1 MRKERLLKEVQR
13 NKLLENSGV
22 SSVSGVDLI
31 SIDIQE
37 AYENAFDFNIY
48 DFTRFLNENYDSMNS
63 LTFLFNGPDLGF
75 PDENEYRYWLI
86 ENGLDENVADTA
98 NFYDK
103 GYAFFRFC
111 MDEGID
117 DDELV
122 DFIKFM
128 IRHNINDS
136 REIDEEMWST
146 FMSEY
151 GYQDVHDLLEPAE
164 DMINIPDLIEY
175 LQRFRG
181 RTVLCGGG
189 INECFK
195 EVEIA
200 LMALDKEYNVLTKY
214 TY

>member
-1 MRKERLLKEVQR
+1 MRKVRFLKEEQR

-22 SSVSGVDLI
+22 NSVGGVDLI
-31 SIDIQE
+31 SVDIQE
-37 AYENAFDFNIY
+37 AYENAFTFDIY
-48 DFTRFLNENYDSMNS
+48 RFTEFLNKNYDAMNS

-75 PDENEYRYWLI
+75 PDENEYKFWLI
-86 ENGLDENVADTA
+86 ENGLDENIAYSA

-103 GYAFFRFC
+103 GYAFFRYC
-111 MDEGID
+111 MDEGIN

-136 REIDEEMWST
+136 SEIDEEMWSA
-146 FMSEY
+146 FKEEY
-151 GYQDVHDLLEPAE
+151 GYDDIQDLLEPAE
-164 DMINIPDLIEY
+164 DMINIPDLMEY
-175 LQRFRG
+175 LQRYRG
-181 RTVLCGGG
+181 RIVLCGGG

-200 LMALDKEYNVLTKY
+200 LMALDKNYNVLTKY

>member
-22 SSVSGVDLI
+22 SSVAGVDLI
-31 SIDIQE
+31 SIDIQPE
-37 AYENAFDFNIY
+37 YEQGFDFYIN
-48 DFTRFLNENYDSMNS
+48 DFIQFLNQNYESMNS

-86 ENGLDENVADTA
+86 ENGLDENVVDTA

-103 GYAFFRFC
+103 GYAFFRYC
-111 MDEGID
+111 MDEGIN

-136 REIDEEMWST
+136 RDINKEMWSN
-146 FMSEY
+146 FMNEY

-164 DMINIPDLIEY
+164 DMINIPDLMEY
-175 LQRFRG
+175 LQRFRS

-200 LMALDKEYNVLTKY
+200 LMTLDKDYNVLTKY